1 MTIVFRRSA
10 ANGVVAHAGGRG
22 GPAASTEGRRDKK
35 PHIAART
42 VGCFDWLFRN
52 VTHITAFER
61 EERICELWNDFCD
74 NRTSQRKT
82 P

>member
-10 ANGVVAHAGGRG
+10 ANGVVAIAGRRG
-22 GPAASTEGRRDKK
+22 GASPTTGGRRDKK
-35 PHIAART
+35 PHIAARS

-52 VTHITAFER
+52 VTHITALER
-61 EERICELWNDFCD
+61 EERVCELSNDFRE